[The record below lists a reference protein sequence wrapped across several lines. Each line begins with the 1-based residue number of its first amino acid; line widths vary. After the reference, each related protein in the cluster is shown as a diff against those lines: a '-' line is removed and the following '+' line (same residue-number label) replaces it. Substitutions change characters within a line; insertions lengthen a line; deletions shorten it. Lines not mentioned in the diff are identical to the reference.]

1 MANNALLEKL
11 LAGNTVLGFGNM
23 YPASGIIEGAAKD
36 FDFAWIDSQ
45 HGEHDY
51 RTVLAACQA
60 CSGVNVAALVR
71 VPGQEPA
78 SLGMYADLAPL
89 GMMVPMVNTAEEAQ
103 RVVEALYFPPR
114 GSRSFG
120 GRRIIDLYGR
130 DMPTE
135 FHMIVVA
142 QIETLKAV
150 ENVDAI
156 INTDGI
162 DMLFFGPDDMRI
174 CMGLPMNTPVLEN
187 DQLRDAA
194 QRMGAA
200 ARQAGKF
207 AGTVAF
213 DPQHQK
219 FFLEAGY
226 QAIVIAGDI
235 ACLRTMAAKSLE
247 DVKQVVAGITPTER
261 EFKFPQS
268 YYG

>member
-11 LAGNTVLGFGNM
+11 LAGNTVLGFANM

-60 CSGVNVAALVR
+60 CSGVDVAALVR

-78 SLGMYADLAPL
+78 LLGMYADLAPL
-89 GMMVPMVNTAEEAQ
+89 GMMIPMVNTAEEAQ
-103 RVVEALYFPPR
+103 CVVDALYFPPR

-135 FHMIVVA
+135 FHMIVIA

-150 ENVDAI
+150 ENTDAI

-194 QRMGAA
+194 QRMWWRRGGSNHTMRR
-200 ARQAGKF
+200 ARPASSPAPSRSTRSTRSFSSKPAIRQSSF
-207 AGTVAF
+207 PGTSPVCAQWR
-213 DPQHQK
+213 PNHS
-219 FFLEAGY
+219 
-226 QAIVIAGDI
+226 
-235 ACLRTMAAKSLE
+235 RM
-247 DVKQVVAGITPTER
+247 
-261 EFKFPQS
+261 
-268 YYG
+268 